1 MLKTIFLKN
10 GKTLLPIFLT
20 LTVLFSFSRAA
31 FADTLYLK
39 DKSTLKGIVV
49 EEYVDR
55 IIYSTIEG
63 EKEILKS
70 DIIHIK
76 FEEPADNLMRLGDA
90 AFEKGY
96 FKAALKYFMM
106 GQRANPN
113 ISSLDGKIY
122 HTEQIIYKAPETRKR
137 EHLALKN
144 EIMSGR
150 TAADPAD
157 SLEPKQQ
164 LVNKLGI
171 KINERRGRYFIKSV
185 SSGSSFD
192 KAGAR
197 KGDAI
202 ISIWSKLCDYLT
214 FKDLF
219 DLLINPKETLM
230 MVTIERRLIIQ
241 KNVPFDAKI
250 ALKWEGSFIETL
262 NKDGALEKA
271 GFKTL
276 DQITAVDG
284 QATRYAP
291 LKTITRWLRK
301 KSVTRKVTIRRK
313 LSVYKPT

>member
-1 MLKTIFLKN
+1 MLKAIFLKSE
-10 GKTLLPIFLT
+10 KILVPIFLT
-20 LTVLFSFSRAA
+20 SAVLFLFSRAA
-31 FADTLYLK
+31 SADTIYLK
-39 DKSTLKGIVV
+39 DKSALKGIVV

-90 AFEKGY
+90 AFKKGY
-96 FKAALKYFMM
+96 FKVALKYFMM
-106 GQRANPN
+106 GQRANQN
-113 ISSLDGKIY
+113 ISSLDSKIY
-122 HTEQIIYKAPETRKR
+122 HTEQIIYKVPETRKR

-144 EIMSGR
+144 EIISGR
-150 TAADPAD
+150 TAADSSE
-157 SLEPKQQ
+157 SLDPKQQ
-164 LVNKLGI
+164 LANKLGVKI
-171 KINERRGRYFIKSV
+171 KERRGRYFIKNI
-185 SSGSSFD
+185 SSDSSFD

-230 MVTIERRLIIQ
+230 MVTIERTLVIP
-241 KNVPFDAKI
+241 KNVPFDGKI
-250 ALKWEGSFIETL
+250 DIKWEGAFIETL

-271 GFKTL
+271 GFKAL
-276 DQITAVDG
+276 DRITAVDG
-284 QATRYAP
+284 QTTRYAP
-291 LKTITRWLRK
+291 LKTITRWLQK
-301 KSVTRKVTIRRK
+301 KSLTRKVTIRRK